1 MIPSSSTTTPS
12 SVTTV
17 LSNQHPSHT
26 TNNNNNNNNMNGT
39 TTTNTTTSNGINNT
53 GSSSSSSSSSTGGS
67 SSSTA
72 INIASCSSCSST
84 LNHGSSS
91 SLVQNSNNTSSV
103 MMTMV
108 AQSPP
113 SSSTTNSIPIINFT
127 SPPSCSNHPFNNS
140 SVLNTTT
147 STTTTIN
154 NNGSTVS
161 NNNNN
166 TINPSN
172 NNLLTTTNTVTG
184 LPSSGSILK
193 PSSSLGLTTES
204 TVITTTREEQSIYG
218 HYTKIVDK
226 SETQRTVTYAN
237 VSRLATDFGFL
248 IDNEELSDCQLRVGS
263 GKNQRT
269 FHCHKVIL
277 CQRSEYFRNMFLV
290 HRGMFLE
297 SSSTPI
303 SGTTNLPFSDKSAEV
318 LTNSFGTRI
327 SIVEKPN
334 IAPAVFEKVLQYIY
348 TGRVTFTTKLK
359 HRKIKDKTVHV
370 AQMQSPDDI
379 DNVIS
384 MCMHVLAAADELIL
398 LELKNFCVDYVKQYI
413 DSESA
418 IVLLDLALKYGSE
431 DLIESCFDFIKHNA
445 REVIA
450 SESLPFVSHL
460 TMKVFL
466 ESEYLAVDEI
476 ELFRALLRWGM
487 SQIEI
492 SDDTGL
498 LDTEEDISDDEEV
511 EDVLIDEETKEQTVT
526 HIVDMKDLKDL
537 LCEPPEEEELIFRKK
552 QLAMN
557 RKRLLMND
565 YINNDTDESESDT
578 PFAVVK
584 NPLRDDISLHTKF
597 SLDPVP
603 QNRHHTD
610 LIQLANRLSD
620 EDKDLIRQVVRDLIP
635 CIRFPLMTAHQL
647 TDVVEIF
654 GIVDDSLLL
663 EAYRHVCAP
672 DRTLPSTCKRA
683 QKRKGASENEQSHF
697 SASTILKGKNRQ
709 EVIKMC
715 GESSITKGK
724 MWTLAFKASKDGFD
738 SSVFHQKCDTR
749 GPSVLVCRTTEGY
762 IFGGYNSVEWNSN
775 NQWLKAN
782 DTFLF
787 SLVNPYN
794 DGPRKLKV
802 KNPQRAVYC
811 HASSGPS
818 FGGGTNLVFDPYDL
832 YLDSSLKRGHT
843 NVGGAYSTFRGGFRS
858 DEAQKSLAGSLNAWI
873 LNEVEVFLLQ

>member
-1 MIPSSSTTTPS
+1 MIPSSTSSSSTNSSSATPLLLTPSSSNPHTTTTINSNGTTIMTTSSSIPTGTSNNTTTTTPS
-12 SVTTV
+12 TAINIGTSLLTV
-17 LSNQHPSHT
+17 SNSS
-26 TNNNNNNNNMNGT
+26 NNNNNNTISMY
-39 TTTNTTTSNGINNT
+39 
-53 GSSSSSSSSSTGGS
+53 ST
-67 SSSTA
+67 
-72 INIASCSSCSST
+72 I
-84 LNHGSSS
+84 
-91 SLVQNSNNTSSV
+91 
-103 MMTMV
+103 

-113 SSSTTNSIPIINFT
+113 SNTNSPIHHLASSSNNPFNATTNAT
-127 SPPSCSNHPFNNS
+127 SSSSNS
-140 SVLNTTT
+140 
-147 STTTTIN
+147 
-154 NNGSTVS
+154 S

-166 TINPSN
+166 TTNSTTIMN
-172 NNLLTTTNTVTG
+172 NNFMNGTPTTLG
-184 LPSSGSILK
+184 LPNSGSIFK
-193 PSSSLGLTTES
+193 PSSTSLVSTATGEN

-237 VSRLATDFGFL
+237 VFRLATDFGFL

-297 SSSTPI
+297 SASTPV
-303 SGTTNLPFSDKSAEV
+303 SGATNLPFSDKSGEV

-327 SIVEKPN
+327 SVVEKPN

-398 LELKNFCVDYVKQYI
+398 LELKSFCVDYVKQYI

-487 SQIEI
+487 SQIEN

-498 LDTEEDISDDEEV
+498 LATEEDISDDEEV
-511 EDVLIDEETKEQTVT
+511 EDILIDEETKEQTVT
-526 HIVDMKDLKDL
+526 HVVDMKDLKDL

-565 YINNDTDESESDT
+565 YNEADDSESDT

-584 NPLRDDISLHTKF
+584 NPLRDDVSLHTKF

-610 LIQLANRLSD
+610 LIQLANRLAD

-683 QKRKGASENEQSHF
+683 QKRKGASDNEQSHF
-697 SASTILKGKNRQ
+697 SGSTILKSKNRQ

-715 GESSITKGK
+715 GETSITKGK

-762 IFGGYNSVEWNSN
+762 IFGGYNSVEWNSS

-802 KNPQRAVYC
+802 KNPQRAIYC